1 METSLHQLYQK
12 FISNTCN
19 EDDLDA
25 LFHYFKTTDS
35 AVLRELVAAELE
47 KEVEE
52 LRPSDSEVEKL
63 EEIHNRIKEQL
74 TSRATK
80 PSKIF
85 YRIAAA
91 AILIISL
98 SVAGLYVM
106 KSRKP
111 ESNTITAVK
120 TTPIGPGHKQATLTL
135 ANGKKILVTNSVSGL
150 IALQGNTSIA
160 VNKGGGIKYSPH
172 ISKNI
177 SQISYN
183 TLETARGEQSPYPLI
198 LPDGTK
204 VWLNAASSIIFPT
217 AFTGNERVVKVTGE
231 AYFEVTHDKLHPF
244 KVISDKQEIAV
255 LGTHF
260 NIKSYPDD
268 QAISTTLLEG
278 SVKVSDISSGHSG
291 VLKPG
296 QQSNLDRTNR
306 KIAIS
311 TVNTDEIMAW
321 KNGFFVFDN
330 QNIAGIMQAMSRWY
344 DVDIKFEHPNND
356 ERFGGTFSRS
366 SNLPDILNS
375 LEKIGNVHFKID
387 KRKII
392 VSN

>member
-19 EDDLDA
+19 EDELDA

-52 LRPSDSEVEKL
+52 PLPSDNEVEKL
-63 EEIHNRIKEQL
+63 EAIHKQIKQQL
-74 TSRATK
+74 SSRTTK

-106 KSRKP
+106 QSKKP
-111 ESNTITAVK
+111 QTDTIAAVK

-160 VNKGGGIKYSPH
+160 INKGIGIKYSPRL
-172 ISKNI
+172 SKNLLKT
-177 SQISYN
+177 SYN

-198 LPDGTK
+198 LSDGTK
-204 VWLNAASSIIFPT
+204 VWLNAASSITFPT
-217 AFTGNERVVKVTGE
+217 AFTGNERIVKVAGE

-268 QAISTTLLEG
+268 QTISTTLLEG
-278 SVKVSDISSGHSG
+278 SVKVRDLSSGQSG

-311 TVNTDEIMAW
+311 TVNIEEIVAW

-330 QNIAGIMQAMSRWY
+330 QNISNIMQAMSRWY
-344 DVDIKFEHPNND
+344 DVDVKFKHPNNN

-366 SNLPDILNS
+366 TNLPDILNS
-375 LEKIGNVHFKID
+375 LEKIGKVHFEID

-392 VSN
+392 VSD